1 MKPDIFKRITKFF
14 HAPSEPRPR
23 RYAPQES
30 GFFKLP
36 PELRTTIYH
45 LVLIE
50 PLRPLTSASQPD
62 VPATTGPPPFD
73 RKLPPYWLAIV
84 RTCRQAYDE
93 AIPLVYQSHEFWL
106 GDNEPKQQLR
116 RVRQFLKTIPSANA
130 VHLTTVWLNFPEL
143 YFDFRIQKDQLLR
156 PEAKGEVKVAPAS
169 ITSLRILREGC
180 PNIRSLLFLVYGG
193 DNLHI
198 CTALRANGL
207 TYLVPFEQALDE
219 IDAELKRFT
228 SLSLVLVY
236 WPLDMIWEAAPKM
249 MRLGWMVRDPE
260 RICDEALVA
269 KKLKEMGTPGQCI
282 YNPIVLAMK
291 RWTGGF

>member
-1 MKPDIFKRITKFF
+1 MKPDIFKKITNFF
-14 HAPSEPRPR
+14 HAHSEHRPR
-23 RYAPQES
+23 QYAPQES

-50 PLRPLTSASQPD
+50 PLRPLTSASLPD
-62 VPATTGPPPFD
+62 VPATTGPSPFD
-73 RKLPPYWLAIV
+73 RKPPHHWLAIV

-106 GDNEPKQQLR
+106 GNDEPKQQLR
-116 RVRQFLKTIPSANA
+116 RVRRFLKTIPPANA
-130 VHLTTVWLNFPEL
+130 VHLTTVWLSFPDFH
-143 YFDFRIQKDQLLR
+143 FDFLVQKDQMLC
-156 PEAKGEVKVAPAS
+156 PEAKGEVEVAPAS
-169 ITSLRILREGC
+169 ITSLRTLREGC
-180 PNIRSLLFLVYGG
+180 PNIRSLLFLVHGG

-198 CTALRANGL
+198 CTALRANGQ
-207 TYLVPFEQALDE
+207 TFLVPFEQALDE

-228 SLSLVLVY
+228 SLSRVLVY
-236 WPLDMIWEAAPKM
+236 WPLEMVWEAASKM

-282 YNPIVLAMK
+282 YNPIVLAMM
-291 RWTGGF
+291 R